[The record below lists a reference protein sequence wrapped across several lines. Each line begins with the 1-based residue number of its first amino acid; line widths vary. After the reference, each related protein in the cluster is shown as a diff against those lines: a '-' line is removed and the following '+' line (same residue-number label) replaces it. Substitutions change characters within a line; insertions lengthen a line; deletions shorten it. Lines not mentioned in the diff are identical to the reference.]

1 MRLVFAPEQQIAF
14 FGGDPDNFEFP
25 RFDLDICIFRV
36 YDGGKKD
43 KDGKEIEP
51 SKPLVREFFSDRPSD
66 LRFYRGS
73 GCSACHHTG
82 YRGRLTIVE
91 LWVPSEDDIVLIN
104 KSAPI
109 EEIRATARLNTIS
122 MAENAWLQLREGR
135 TTLEELVRMLPYDA
149 IVDFRQRRQWRDDSI
164 AVAV

>member
-1 MRLVFAPEQQIAF
+1 MDLKVDPNAVASSLMGVLGQRLV
-14 FGGDPDNFEFP
+14 
-25 RFDLDICIFRV
+25 RRIC
-36 YDGGKKD
+36 D
-43 KDGKEIEP
+43 KCRTTYEP
-51 SKPLVREFFSDRPSD
+51 SKPLVREFFSDRPPD

-73 GCSACHHTG
+73 GCTACHHTG

-109 EEIRATARLNTIS
+109 EEIRASARLNTIS

-164 AVAV
+164 ALAV